1 MRFAWLA
8 AFTVSASLLVTGCG
22 TTFTSTR
29 AAAPVL
35 LASPQSPDAVRA
47 AIVRAM
53 ENKRFVAESEEPGRI
68 LARFDHSGAQLQVSI
83 EYSDSNYAVI
93 YQSSAGLKT
102 RPGPDGEVLVDS
114 RWASWVK
121 GLKARINEELKAPA
135 REAAAS
141 AQRERDHQILIEQ
154 HHTAQAQAEAQA
166 AQAAAAPPP
175 PPPPPAGAPPFPPLS
190 GPGMIFQGAISP
202 PMPNINV
209 QGGSSS
215 GSVSQSY
222 TCCLNGA
229 FYVCPNAQ
237 ALNKCGKLRPS
248 ECTRDTSRTCK

>member
-1 MRFAWLA
+1 MRFALLA

-29 AAAPVL
+29 TAAPVL
-35 LASPQSPDAVRA
+35 LAHPQSPDAVRA

-53 ENKRFVAESEEPGRI
+53 ENRRFVAESEEPGRI

-83 EYSDSNYAVI
+83 EYSDANYAVI
-93 YQSSAGLKT
+93 YRSSAGLAT

-135 REAAAS
+135 REAAES
-141 AQRERDHQILIEQ
+141 ARREREHQILIEQ

-175 PPPPPAGAPPFPPLS
+175 PAAAPPPPAPAVGA
-190 GPGMIFQGAISP
+190 IFQAVIP
-202 PMPNINV
+202 ALPMPNVNV
-209 QGGSSS
+209 QGGASS